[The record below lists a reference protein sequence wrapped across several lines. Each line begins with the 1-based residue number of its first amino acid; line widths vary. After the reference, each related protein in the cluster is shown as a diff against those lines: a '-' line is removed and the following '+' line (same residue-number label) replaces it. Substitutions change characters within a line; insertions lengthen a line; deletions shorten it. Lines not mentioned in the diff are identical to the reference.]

1 MPLQAF
7 KLLAAIIERN
17 TAFVTIM
24 KKLKLIEIMIDY
36 FKVGNEK
43 FNSYLVK
50 IIAGVIESK
59 DLSMKELVEGKGPGQ
74 NFIVQLTEI
83 LDTISG
89 KDMTQWCVDDL
100 LDMIYEL
107 LHYIAE
113 VAKNLSIK
121 DEEPEQY

>member
-59 DLSMKELVEGKGPGQ
+59 DLTMKELVEGKGPG
-74 NFIVQLTEI
+74 
-83 LDTISG
+83 
-89 KDMTQWCVDDL
+89 
-100 LDMIYEL
+100 
-107 LHYIAE
+107 
-113 VAKNLSIK
+113 
-121 DEEPEQY
+121 

>member
-7 KLLAAIIERN
+7 KLLSAIIERN

-36 FKVGNEK
+36 FKAGNDK

-59 DLSMKELVEGKGPGQ
+59 ELTMKELVEGKGPG
-74 NFIVQLTEI
+74 
-83 LDTISG
+83 
-89 KDMTQWCVDDL
+89 
-100 LDMIYEL
+100 
-107 LHYIAE
+107 
-113 VAKNLSIK
+113 
-121 DEEPEQY
+121 